1 MCFWAMVSTAESSG
15 RSRGARA
22 CGVLRV
28 LTRFSDEGSQ
38 RYSSIRNQNLQIH
51 FGAALAWELYA
62 PLKLRVGAT
71 GMLVQ
76 VTVDQRLGLNS
87 AGVFAAPED
96 PEYDIF
102 ADVSAKRSP
111 IFSAMYALSLRS
123 RDSPLLQ
130 PFKAGSRFLRMVR
143 WRCRSAKRSQVLHR
157 LREIRLRLAPACL
170 RLRV

>member
-1 MCFWAMVSTAESSG
+1 MVGADYALDYRSHARASAALDPTRPDEITDFDKVTNDLGFGHVPSPNVFWAMVSTAEFSG
-15 RSRGARA
+15 RSAWERAYGARHA
-22 CGVLRV
+22 PI
-28 LTRFSDEGSQ
+28 TTDEGSQ

-51 FGAALAWELYA
+51 FGAALAWEIYA

-102 ADVSAKRSP
+102 ADVSAKDPAILVRCTHLAS
-111 IFSAMYALSLRS
+111 S
-123 RDSPLLQ
+123 RP
-130 PFKAGSRFLRMVR
+130 KG
-143 WRCRSAKRSQVLHR
+143 
-157 LREIRLRLAPACL
+157 
-170 RLRV
+170 